1 MAVLRG
7 GLPCPC
13 FASVS
18 VSVSVLSLC
27 AGLCLRSAWS
37 SFSRTAVGSCPATL
51 LSLGA
56 GPADAQ
62 AGPRIFVGKLNKD
75 TTEADVRDHFT
86 RFG

>member
-1 MAVLRG
+1 MDLQSPQWMCQEES
-7 GLPCPC
+7 LPCPC
-13 FASVS
+13 PCFVFMCRPLLFVNRGHPFRTAVNSCNTNL
-18 VSVSVLSLC
+18 LSLC
-27 AGLCLRSAWS
+27 
-37 SFSRTAVGSCPATL
+37 
-51 LSLGA
+51 A

>member
-1 MAVLRG
+1 MPML
-7 GLPCPC
+7 C
-13 FASVS
+13 
-18 VSVSVLSLC
+18 LSLC
-27 AGLCLRSAWS
+27 LCLCLVLVCRPLPLVSMVHSW
-37 SFSRTAVGSCPATL
+37 RTAVNNRPATL
-51 LSLGA
+51 LYLGA